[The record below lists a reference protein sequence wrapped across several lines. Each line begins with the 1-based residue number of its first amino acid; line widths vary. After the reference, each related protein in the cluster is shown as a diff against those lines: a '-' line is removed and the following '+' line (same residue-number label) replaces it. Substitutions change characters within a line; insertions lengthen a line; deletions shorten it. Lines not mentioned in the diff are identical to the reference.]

1 MNIEF
6 YNALKNELINQ
17 NVQLI
22 AVSKTH
28 SMKEIADAYSLGIK
42 VFGENKVQEL
52 VTKYEQLP
60 KDIQW
65 HFIGHLQS
73 NKIKFIAPFVTL
85 IHAVDSVKLLLE
97 IDKQA
102 AIYQRIIP
110 CLLQC
115 HIAQEETKFGFSSAE
130 IIALL
135 SSADYNNLRHIS
147 VRGLMGM
154 ATNTDDTAQIH
165 KEFAGL
171 KALFDDIKNNFFASE
186 PSFNQLS
193 MGMSNDYTIAIE
205 EGSTMI
211 RIGSRLF
218 GNRQ

>member
-6 YNALKNELINQ
+6 YAALKNELKDT

-22 AVSKTH
+22 TVSKTQPLA
-28 SMKEIADAYSLGIK
+28 EIGEAYANGIK

-52 VTKYEQLP
+52 VMKYEQLP

-73 NKIKFIAPFVTL
+73 NKIKYIAPFITL
-85 IHAVDSVKLLLE
+85 IHAVDSLKLLKE

-102 AIYQRIIP
+102 AINQRIIP

-115 HIAQEETKFGFSSAE
+115 HIAKEDTKFG
-130 IIALL
+130 L
-135 SSADYNNLRHIS
+135 SSEELLDLLNAPEFKKLAHVSIH
-147 VRGLMGM
+147 GLMGM
-154 ATNTDDTAQIH
+154 ATNTEDSSLVNA
-165 KEFAGL
+165 EFASL
-171 KALFDDIKNNFFASE
+171 KALFDKTKTSFFKTDD
-186 PSFNQLS
+186 SFHQLS
-193 MGMSNDYTIAIE
+193 MGMSNDYRIAIAN
-205 EGSTMI
+205 GSTMI

-218 GNRQ
+218 GER

>member
-6 YNALKNELINQ
+6 YAALKNELKDT

-22 AVSKTH
+22 TVSKTQPLA
-28 SMKEIADAYSLGIK
+28 EIGEAYANGIK

-52 VTKYEQLP
+52 VMKYEQLP

-73 NKIKFIAPFVTL
+73 NKIKYIAPFITL
-85 IHAVDSVKLLLE
+85 IHAVDSLKLLKE

-102 AIYQRIIP
+102 AINQRIIP

-115 HIAQEETKFGFSSAE
+115 HIAKEDTKFG
-130 IIALL
+130 L
-135 SSADYNNLRHIS
+135 SSEELLDLLNAPEFKKLAHVSIH
-147 VRGLMGM
+147 GLMGM
-154 ATNTDDTAQIH
+154 ATNSEDSSLVNA
-165 KEFAGL
+165 EFASL
-171 KALFDDIKNNFFASE
+171 KALFEKTKTSFFKTDD
-186 PSFNQLS
+186 SFHQLS
-193 MGMSNDYTIAIE
+193 MGMSNDYRIAIAH
-205 EGSTMI
+205 GSTMI

-218 GNRQ
+218 GER